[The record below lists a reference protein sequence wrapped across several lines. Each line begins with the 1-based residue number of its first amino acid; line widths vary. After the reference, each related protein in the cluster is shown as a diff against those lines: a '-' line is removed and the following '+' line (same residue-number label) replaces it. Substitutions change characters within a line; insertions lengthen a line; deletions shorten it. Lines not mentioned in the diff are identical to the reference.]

1 MGPRAE
7 KEEEGRPAQQLGWAP
22 RERCPTAERSCCQEL
37 GLAPSIVCQSAVVA
51 VVTEMMVQVGIS
63 AQGLVDVKD
72 HVGLDLGYQT
82 GLNLAYDSQ
91 VGQLECEGLGGDCLP
106 GRLAAIALESSQA
119 TTAHAATVAAAF
131 AVEPLDHLEE
141 QAD

>member
-1 MGPRAE
+1 M
-7 KEEEGRPAQQLGWAP
+7 
-22 RERCPTAERSCCQEL
+22 
-37 GLAPSIVCQSAVVA
+37 VA
-51 VVTEMMVQVGIS
+51 AVTEMMVQVGKS
-63 AQGLVDVKD
+63 AVDLVEMKG
-72 HVGLDLGYQT
+72 HVGLDHGYQT
-82 GLNLAYDSQ
+82 GLDLAYDSQ
-91 VGQLECEGLGGDCLP
+91 VGQLECEGLGEDCLP